1 LSGFRSFFEDFGRI
15 TVSGAVFGTIWSS
28 GPFVLN
34 VATAELT
41 RDGVQVNI
49 EPQSLRLLEY
59 LIQRRERVVSRAD
72 FVDAIRQGRAI

>member
-1 LSGFRSFFEDFGRI
+1 
-15 TVSGAVFGTIWSS
+15 
-28 GPFVLN
+28 